1 MGAWDALS
9 QPKQQKIIRTLA
21 GYVHSYLNR
30 DYAPD
35 DKGWTK
41 DPPRITVLAI
51 DDDGTRVTLHFLAD
65 HYDFRTTWSGD
76 SDWTDHCLFVGT
88 GVIEG
93 DQVASH
99 QFTQAYSTSLDD
111 QQRAGYDRD
120 LIASIVASHAIAQR
134 PGVHHKVVPSG
145 ALAADA
151 AVAKLNAAT
160 AAKRA
165 EARVREEAKNPTAPP
180 PVTTEPANHCP
191 KCGSSDAGFVEQ
203 IFENQHWRCNAC
215 GFYEYLTWMDDNCW

>member
-1 MGAWDALS
+1 VGAWDALS
-9 QPKQQKIIRTLA
+9 LPKQQKIISMLA
-21 GYVHSYLNR
+21 GYVHAHLNR

-41 DPPRITVLAI
+41 DPPRMTVLMI

-65 HYDFRTTWSGD
+65 HYDYRTTWSGD
-76 SDWTDHCLFVGT
+76 ADWTDHCLFVGT

-93 DQVASH
+93 DQLTSH
-99 QFTQAYSTSLDD
+99 QFTSAYSTSLDD

-120 LIASIVASHAIAQR
+120 LIASIVGSHAIAQR
-134 PGVHHKVVPSG
+134 PGGPSG
-145 ALAADA
+145 VPAADA
-151 AVAKLNAAT
+151 AVAKLNAVT

-165 EARVREEAKNPTAPP
+165 EALAREEARNP
-180 PVTTEPANHCP
+180 PVSQPIAPEPTSHCP

-215 GFYEYLTWMDDNCW
+215 GFYEYLTWMDDNLW